1 MSRSGM
7 TFQQLIEEII
17 SLPGCFL
24 VFDREQKRNS
34 DPTEQAKGSFLDM
47 FKEKEKA
54 EKVLS
59 VFRASKINSLNLLE
73 EARLLLKNKS
83 YARAIALAI
92 MSYEE
97 LGKSQIA
104 ADYYSGI
111 LPESEYKKAFR
122 KHNKTAYANRYAVI
136 GYHEKVRHGYFVDSS
151 VAKTLESIRQMA
163 LYADEDNNPSDNFNE
178 EDALMLINKVSEHQE
193 AIQHAE
199 WLNERIGS
207 KALFK

>member
-1 MSRSGM
+1 M

-24 VFDREQKRNS
+24 VFDQKQERYGG
-34 DPTEQAKGSFLDM
+34 PTEQAKGAFLNM
-47 FKEKEKA
+47 FEEKEKA
-54 EKVLS
+54 DKALS
-59 VFRASKINSLNLLE
+59 VFRASKVNSLNLLE
-73 EARLLLKNKS
+73 EARILLRNHS
-83 YARAIALAI
+83 YARAITLAI
-92 MSYEE
+92 MAYEE

-111 LPESEYKKAFR
+111 LPECEYIKAFR
-122 KHNKTAYANRYAVI
+122 KHEKTAYANRYAAI
-136 GYHEKVRHGYFVDSS
+136 GHHEKVRHGYFVDSS

-163 LYADEDNNPSDNFNE
+163 LYADEDNDPSNNFSE
-178 EDALMLINKVSEHQE
+178 EDAQTLINKVREHQG

-199 WLNERIGS
+199 WLNGRIGS